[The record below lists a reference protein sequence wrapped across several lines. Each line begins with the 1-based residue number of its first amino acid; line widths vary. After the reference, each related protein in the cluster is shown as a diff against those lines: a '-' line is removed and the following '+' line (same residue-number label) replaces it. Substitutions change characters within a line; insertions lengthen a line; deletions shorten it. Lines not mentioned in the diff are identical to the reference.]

1 MTEDA
6 KLKKNPL
13 SCFHLS
19 KNSLYADV
27 CVFYVQ
33 HFSLLH
39 YLFCRYLLPK
49 AMAVQS
55 MKGRK
60 YYNIL

>member
-1 MTEDA
+1 MGEDA
-6 KLKKNPL
+6 KLKKIL
-13 SCFHLS
+13 SPASILA
-19 KNSLYADV
+19 KIPYADV
-27 CVFYVQ
+27 CVFHVQ
-33 HFSLLH
+33 RFSLLH

-49 AMAVQS
+49 AMHVQS